1 MTEHLPP
8 SLADIEELARSALDT
23 IPRELKAH
31 VGPVVIRVE
40 EFPDEETEEAMGLD
54 SPFDILGLISGR
66 NSRNR
71 IAAGHDIGKT
81 EPAFNVGILQVG
93 RSATAQQLDSHQ
105 LEWLSSLRVA
115 DVSFERYNLH
125 QHCENREVC
134 NHVS

>member
-1 MTEHLPP
+1 MA
-8 SLADIEELARSALDT
+8 SYFIFGAIGRFGELNLERASDRN
-23 IPRELKAH
+23 
-31 VGPVVIRVE
+31 V
-40 EFPDEETEEAMGLD
+40 
-54 SPFDILGLISGR
+54 PFDILGLLSRR